1 MASKDD
7 PLNKTQGPAPAW
19 TEFSAQ
25 PTSES
30 KVQPISCTHPR
41 EAYSHDNGRNLP
53 YMGDYINTAQWLW
66 GPCAP
71 LPISLKCHQTHR
83 PRVRANQP
91 TSGTLPTPQ
100 ACTAG
105 CRVPVMHT
113 QNATSGAGFLGNSY
127 KILCCRRSREQPLVG
142 ERYSM

>member
-1 MASKDD
+1 
-7 PLNKTQGPAPAW
+7 
-19 TEFSAQ
+19 
-25 PTSES
+25 
-30 KVQPISCTHPR
+30 
-41 EAYSHDNGRNLP
+41 
-53 YMGDYINTAQWLW
+53 MGDYINTAQWLW

-113 QNATSGAGFLGNSY
+113 LNATSGAGFLG
-127 KILCCRRSREQPLVG
+127 KILQDPLLSAFQGATTVG